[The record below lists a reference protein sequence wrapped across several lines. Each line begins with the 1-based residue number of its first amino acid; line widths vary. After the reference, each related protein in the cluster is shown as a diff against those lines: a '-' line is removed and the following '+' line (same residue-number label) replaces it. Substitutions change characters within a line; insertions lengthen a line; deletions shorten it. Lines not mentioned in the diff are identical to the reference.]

1 VFVSRRH
8 NGWHA
13 EDDLDVIPVHFDPSD
28 HHSDDV
34 ACPMPIE
41 RIQSLVNFVGEI
53 LQTAN
58 NQCQILF
65 GFGGFNQRLPVFLQT
80 RKPLPHARNAGLELC
95 PIDQSFRIA
104 VDQSADTAAQTAD
117 LALKCRQG
125 IDLARTSAGRAEAA
139 PVLVGKPSRIFK
151 HDPDLVP
158 DHQFETVAAHGM
170 VITNRLPR
178 KPMAVPPRAP
188 IVAVLFHHLAAS
200 HRDGH
205 LAVQG
210 VSTTPADHQALE
222 QPAGMVPPFASSPA
236 VLVELPLG
244 GLEHRGINQGRH
256 RDVDP
261 LLAGNR
267 LTVGC
272 PGRRL

>member
-1 VFVSRRH
+1 MVVSHRH

-28 HHSDDV
+28 HHSNDV

-41 RIQSLVNFVGEI
+41 PIQSLVNFVGEI

-65 GFGGFNQRLPVFLQT
+65 GFGGLNQRVPVFLQT
-80 RKPLPHARNAGLELC
+80 RKPLLHAHNARLELC

-125 IDLARTSAGRAEAA
+125 IDLARTSAGRAEAP

-151 HDPDLVP
+151 HGPDLVP
-158 DHQFETVAAHGM
+158 ALTQVIGM
-170 VITNRLPR
+170 NVDST
-178 KPMAVPPRAP
+178 AVSRSA
-188 IVAVLFHHLAAS
+188 
-200 HRDGH
+200 
-205 LAVQG
+205 
-210 VSTTPADHQALE
+210 
-222 QPAGMVPPFASSPA
+222 
-236 VLVELPLG
+236 
-244 GLEHRGINQGRH
+244 
-256 RDVDP
+256 
-261 LLAGNR
+261 
-267 LTVGC
+267 
-272 PGRRL
+272 PGRRPARLQPGPDRGAVQAGAAGDRAL